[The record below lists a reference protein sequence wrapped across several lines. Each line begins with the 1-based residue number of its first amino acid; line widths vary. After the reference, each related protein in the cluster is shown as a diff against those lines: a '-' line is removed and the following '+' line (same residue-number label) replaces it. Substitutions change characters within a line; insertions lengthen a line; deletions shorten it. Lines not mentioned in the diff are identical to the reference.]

1 MEVYEEYKKLICS
14 YQQVV
19 NRGVRFLLR
28 FQLPP
33 SLKLRREMSAG
44 QACLPTFFQSRYH
57 ADGVLNFISLGGLTA
72 KRISSVP
79 ENRPAVA
86 RFETQIRGES
96 ELWRALQKLKGS
108 LMMSGSL
115 KFLGGAE
122 GRNPSILNRQD
133 EG

>member
-33 SLKLRREMSAG
+33 SLKLRRD
-44 QACLPTFFQSRYH
+44 H